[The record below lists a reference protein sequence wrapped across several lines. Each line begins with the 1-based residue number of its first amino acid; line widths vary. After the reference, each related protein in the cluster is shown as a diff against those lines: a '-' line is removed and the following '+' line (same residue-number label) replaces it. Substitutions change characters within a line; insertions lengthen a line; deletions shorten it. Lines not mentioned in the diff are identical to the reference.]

1 MMDRAAGLSEADR
14 VLPSD
19 ASYGFAGVN
28 GTRLYYEIVGSGAPL
43 VLVHGRGLDRRMW
56 DDQMAAFSAAYRVIR
71 YDARG
76 FGKSS
81 LPTEAP
87 FRHADDLHALLD
99 HLGVRQ
105 AHVAGLSMG
114 GRIAVDF
121 ALLYPESTLSL
132 VLVDASLDGFRT
144 NDAWNASLDA
154 IAERARLE
162 GPRAGNELWLEHELF
177 APARGRAECH
187 AKLEQIARES
197 PGWVWLHDTPL
208 QPIVPPAAERLQD
221 VRVPTLV
228 VVGDRDLPDF
238 QRIAD
243 KLAGE
248 IGGARK
254 VVLHGAGHMSNMEQP
269 AEFNAAVLGFLQAA
283 AR

>member
-1 MMDRAAGLSEADR
+1 MMDRAAS
-14 VLPSD
+14 S
-19 ASYGFAGVN
+19 GFAEVN

-43 VLVHGRGLDRRMW
+43 VLVHGRGLDTRMW
-56 DDQMAAFSAAYRVIR
+56 DDQVAAFAATYRVIR
-71 YDARG
+71 YDVRG

-81 LPTEAP
+81 LPSEMP
-87 FRHADDLHALLD
+87 FRHADDLQALLE
-99 HLGVRQ
+99 HLGIRQ
-105 AHVAGLSMG
+105 AHVIGLSMG

-132 VLVDASLDGFRT
+132 VLVDASLDGVDYS
-144 NDAWNASLDA
+144 DAWNASLDA
-154 IAERARLE
+154 IAECARRE
-162 GPRAGNELWLEHELF
+162 GPGAGNEMWLDHELF
-177 APARGRAECH
+177 APARERAECH
-187 AKLEQIARES
+187 AKLAQIARDS

-208 QPIVPPAAERLQD
+208 QPIVPPAAERLRD
-221 VRVPTLV
+221 VHVPTLV
-228 VVGDRDLPDF
+228 VVGDLDLPDF

-269 AEFNAAVLGFLQAA
+269 AEFNAVVLEFLEGAT
-283 AR
+283 R